1 MQPIQEILKNPNV
14 TLIDVRSP
22 EEFAMEQIPNSIN
35 IPVEQIQLRLSEIET
50 MSAPLILFC
59 RSGARS
65 GMALSFLQ
73 QAGLND
79 VYNGGSIYDL
89 MPLIQ
94 N

>member
-35 IPVEQIQLRLSEIET
+35 IPVDQIQSRLSEIVT

>member
-1 MQPIQEILKNPNV
+1 MQTIQEILKNPNV
-14 TLIDVRSP
+14 TLIDVRSSQ
-22 EEFAMEQIPNSIN
+22 EFAMEQIPNSIN
-35 IPVEQIQLRLSEIET
+35 IPVEQIQSRLSEIVK
-50 MSAPLILFC
+50 MSTPLILFC

-73 QAGLND
+73 QAGLKD
-79 VYNGGSIYDL
+79 VYNGGSIYNL

>member
-1 MQPIQEILKNPNV
+1 MQPIQEILKNPNF

-35 IPVEQIQLRLSEIET
+35 IPVDQIQSRLSEIVT

>member
-35 IPVEQIQLRLSEIET
+35 IPVDKIQSRLSEIVK
-50 MSAPLILFC
+50 MSGPLILFC